1 MELEE
6 LRRENDLEDAP
17 SQGGGDE
24 DFLFQD
30 PPDLDIQLNPVDAPE
45 GTGRCP

>member
-6 LRRENDLEDAP
+6 LRRENDLGDAV
-17 SQGGGDE
+17 SQGD
-24 DFLFQD
+24 DFLLKD

-45 GTGRCP
+45 GTGRYP